1 MSEAFLP
8 NIVPDGGLGLRRP
21 VKNVPMAIGD
31 YTLERNLG
39 MGAFGKV
46 KAATHKHTGCPVA
59 VKVMNHKRIETQKM
73 TEKVKREITILKKCS
88 HRHVMRMFEVVNT
101 PSDLFVVCEF
111 VSGWYNFSNGFHF
124 SNEFRYVFFCLLVS
138 LYGICS
144 IFRK

>member
-111 VSGWYNFSNGFHF
+111 VSGWYNFPNGFHF
-124 SNEFRYVFFCLLVS
+124 SNGFRYVFFCLLVS